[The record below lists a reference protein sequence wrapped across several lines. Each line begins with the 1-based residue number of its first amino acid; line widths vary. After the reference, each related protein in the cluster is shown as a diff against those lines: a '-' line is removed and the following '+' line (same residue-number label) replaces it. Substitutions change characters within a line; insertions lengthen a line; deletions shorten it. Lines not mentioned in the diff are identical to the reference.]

1 MQLAARVEK
10 LTPPTTA
17 EVCAASGLAVVGLL
31 SDERA
36 QPEGPWA
43 DAIEQW
49 QGGGRIRKL
58 VRRGRASAWER
69 AQEPDGFTATVGG
82 AEVRA
87 YVPSPMDQVPE
98 AVAKLQI
105 KSTPLDEPNP
115 VTETVGAG
123 GEVLVFITPE
133 VEMSWGKAAAQSA
146 HALQLWWRQQDMPE
160 RQRWFESGQPVRVVH
175 AEASLW
181 EAELHAQATDGGRH
195 AVVVRDGG
203 FTEIPAGTLTAIAR
217 LA

>member
-17 EVCAASGLAVVGLL
+17 EVCAAAGLAVVGLL

-36 QPEGPWA
+36 QADGPWA
-43 DAIEQW
+43 GALEQW

-69 AQEPDGFTATVGG
+69 AQEPEGSTASVGG
-82 AEVRA
+82 ADVRA
-87 YVPSPMDQVPE
+87 FVPSPMDNVPD
-98 AVAKLQI
+98 AIAKLQI
-105 KSTPLDEPNP
+105 KSTPLDEPER
-115 VTETVGAG
+115 VTEVSGNG
-123 GEVLVFITPE
+123 GGLVVFVTPE

-146 HALQLWWRQQDMPE
+146 HAVQLWWQQQGEAGRQT
-160 RQRWFESGQPVRVVH
+160 WFDSGQRIRVVH
-175 AEASLW
+175 AAAGLW
-181 EAELHAQATDGGRH
+181 AEELRAQSSDTERD

-217 LA
+217 LV